1 MSIVGR
7 EEAKE
12 RIKRKLGT
20 PKSDLVAVIGR
31 RRIGKTYLINQVL
44 EKEIIFHFSGLFK
57 GSMPEHLER
66 FGKALN
72 EAQGNNNPITPLL
85 SWFEAFDRLRMYINS
100 KRSKKKKVIFLDEFP
115 WMATNRSRFLTAF
128 TDFWNSYAA
137 KRTDLMV
144 IICGSSASWMINKVL
159 KNKGGL
165 HNRVTERIIL
175 EPFTLGETK
184 QLLVKNGVIIP
195 DIEIITL
202 YMAIGG
208 VPYYI
213 DQMQK
218 GESSTQ
224 FIDRT
229 CFRKNGVLRLEYD
242 ELFAS
247 LFDNSDKHHRIIEHL
262 AAHPKGLTRIRLLQ
276 LAQLNSGGGATTILH
291 ELQTSGFIE
300 EYIPYGKKKKDSLFK
315 LKDHYVH
322 FYLKYVKGSKE
333 GQKNVWTK
341 ISNSP
346 SFQSWSGL
354 AFEQICHEHIDK
366 IKEALKIDGILST
379 HGAWHTKGNDTITG
393 AQIDLLIDRSDNI
406 INLCEIK
413 YSNSLYTITKDYA
426 KVIRHKMA
434 AFNYITKN
442 KKGLFPTMITSYGL
456 SDNMHAQDLIQQSV
470 TADQLF

>member
-128 TDFWNSYAA
+128 TDFWNSY
-137 KRTDLMV
+137 
-144 IICGSSASWMINKVL
+144 
-159 KNKGGL
+159 
-165 HNRVTERIIL
+165 VTERIIL